1 MRQPKSRQGKQK
13 PIGVREAA
21 RMTFSPKGVGR
32 ALSARRL
39 AMGFTRAELAR
50 QLGVSAE
57 TIRNWEVGK
66 APIACCRI
74 FSWLMGDH
82 EYEELWKVR
91 ALLAEATLKDI
102 QTAMQDYRDA
112 HR

>member
-1 MRQPKSRQGKQK
+1 MRGTQGKQK

-21 RMTFSPKGVGR
+21 KMTYSPKDVGN
-32 ALSARRL
+32 ALRARRVTSGL
-39 AMGFTRAELAR
+39 TKAELGR
-50 QLGVSAE
+50 QLGISGE
-57 TIRNWEVGK
+57 TLSNWENGK
-66 APIACCRI
+66 APIAACRI

-91 ALLAEATLKDI
+91 ALMAEATLKDI
-102 QTAMQDYRDA
+102 QVAIGEYRDS

>member
-1 MRQPKSRQGKQK
+1 MRQAKSRQGKQK

-21 RMTFSPKGVGR
+21 RMTFSPSGVGK
-32 ALSARRL
+32 ALAARRL
-39 AMGFTRAELAR
+39 TTGLTRAELAR

-57 TIRNWEVGK
+57 TIRNWEIGK

-91 ALLAEATLKDI
+91 ALIAEATLRDI
-102 QTAMQDYRDA
+102 QNAMKEYVDSQR
-112 HR
+112 

>member
-1 MRQPKSRQGKQK
+1 MRGTQGKQR

-21 RMTFSPKGVGR
+21 KMTYSPKGVGN
-32 ALSARRL
+32 ALTARRVTSGL
-39 AMGFTRAELAR
+39 TRAELGR

-57 TIRNWEVGK
+57 TIRNWEIGK
-66 APIACCRI
+66 APIAACRI

-91 ALLAEATLKDI
+91 ALMAEATLKDI
-102 QTAMQDYRDA
+102 QGAMVEYRDS